1 MHDLLATIRT
11 ALAAIT
17 DAELVALQT
26 AAETV
31 TTGLALGLLASIAH
45 ACDWELHRRGG
56 HEFILAGPR
65 EAIDPEDMTFSM
77 STLAVLSASFRKQR
91 RVRALL
97 DAICEALKA
106 PPPTLQ

>member
-1 MHDLLATIRT
+1 MSDSLVNVRAALATM
-11 ALAAIT
+11 T

-45 ACDWELHRRGG
+45 ACDWELHRRRGN
-56 HEFILAGPR
+56 EFLLAGPR
-65 EAIDPEDMTFSM
+65 EAIDPKDITVSAT
-77 STLAVLSASFRKQR
+77 TLAVLSASFRKQR
-91 RVRALL
+91 RVRILL
-97 DAICEALKA
+97 DAIGEDLRS